1 MSSHGRFSDAATGSS
16 MAGNIAYPGRRS
28 QWLQQKTEDWR
39 TTTRVL
45 KKPTN
50 GALWFRVFLLRAAR
64 TSNNNKKRDTLTIK
78 KAPRGAPTTGQPVR
92 CPFSCLSRNSALVL
106 IVYTMP
112 VASSRSFGG
121 AQRGAAVMFFAALL
135 LAVAAVVPVHGDIVA
150 ARLADNPMVEGD
162 MMQPACDGAYDSN
175 FPTIIHAPQWL
186 RPRLGNYYMYFSDHH
201 GMFINM
207 AYADHVGGPW
217 LVYAP
222 GTLDLQQVYVANNQT
237 YNLRNL
243 SSSTEVASPD
253 VYVDEANR
261 RIGMYF
267 HARLP
272 YNGYTSL
279 TGIAFSSDGLRFDT
293 RPGFF
298 ALPYTRRFTWRGDRN
313 RVYLLDR
320 RGNLLRSRDGYTNI
334 EMGNSAVGD
343 AFTNASMVN
352 GNGYTG
358 LLRHLGVSVVE
369 DTLYVFGTRVGD
381 APERIVW
388 TSMDLKCLRRN
399 WTACA
404 TDGLA
409 EEGFRPEYDY
419 EGANLPNVPSNK
431 GSANGPVNQL
441 RDPFVFAAEDKCYMF
456 YAAAGETS
464 IAAARIDDRFCY
476 ARRGPCSAP

>member
-1 MSSHGRFSDAATGSS
+1 MSVAFSHAPSLA
-16 MAGNIAYPGRRS
+16 
-28 QWLQQKTEDWR
+28 QK
-39 TTTRVL
+39 
-45 KKPTN
+45 
-50 GALWFRVFLLRAAR
+50 
-64 TSNNNKKRDTLTIK
+64 
-78 KAPRGAPTTGQPVR
+78 
-92 CPFSCLSRNSALVL
+92 
-106 IVYTMP
+106 
-112 VASSRSFGG
+112 
-121 AQRGAAVMFFAALL
+121 GAAWTILSLCALSL
-135 LAVAAVVPVHGDIVA
+135 LVAAIEPVHGDIVA
-150 ARLADNPMVEGD
+150 ARLADNPMVRAD

-186 RPRLGNYYMYFSDHH
+186 HPRLGEYYMYFSDHH

-217 LVYAP
+217 RVYAP
-222 GTLDLQQVYVANNQT
+222 GTLHLEQVYVANNQT
-237 YNLRNL
+237 YNLKNL

-253 VYVDEANR
+253 VYVDEANH

-298 ALPYTRRFTWRGDRN
+298 ALPYVRRFTWRGDRN

-334 EMGNSAVGD
+334 ETGNSAVGD